1 MTEVSRRR
9 FLELTVS
16 ALGAGLL
23 ASCAPGAQPTQA
35 PSTQAPSQATQ
46 APAEPTKAPAPVTTG
61 QGLEGKTGVLWGLQY
76 DPHVATYVRLA
87 TMFKQKT
94 GAILAVEPQDWP
106 IEAKLIAALAAGT
119 QPDVVCIM
127 GMSCMPLYI
136 QDVLLPLSDV
146 VYNANGIR
154 PEDVLF
160 DDARQAY
167 TWKGEIYGVPTE
179 GGGLGNV
186 VNVPVEDVESLG
198 LAGKYPPTD
207 GTIWW
212 DSHDEMFELAR
223 ALQIEEGG
231 KVVRW
236 GLSSKGWDGPTY
248 LGIVRSLLDA
258 RGTDWWDLTNEKF
271 NIDTEEGVVAMQYFA
286 ETPVKLGI
294 ETELD
299 QSHVDAALAGKVA
312 LARGNAAVSTQAGA
326 LGYHFEIAGVPK
338 VVGDKP
344 PLSVSEAGWGFV
356 APKAAKN
363 PDIAVAFL
371 RFMAT
376 EEGQKGYCTI
386 YDGQPCI
393 AWKSLIG
400 KYDHWPNQDPN
411 WPQRKFGEILQK
423 HLLPLARYYGEAA
436 GYMGEVADI
445 VGEFASKVRMKE
457 MTSAEACKGIQ
468 ERCEAQRKQ
477 WLEDMKQYE
486 KK

>member
-1 MTEVSRRR
+1 MSRRG
-9 FLELTVS
+9 FLKVTIS
-16 ALGAGLL
+16 ALGAGLA
-23 ASCAPGAQPTQA
+23 ASCAP
-35 PSTQAPSQATQ
+35 
-46 APAEPTKAPAPVTTG
+46 APAPTKAPETQVPGAAPTKVPEAAPSKE
-61 QGLEGKTGVLWGLQY
+61 GLEGKTGVLWGLQY

-119 QPDVVCIM
+119 QPDVACIM
-127 GMSCMPLYI
+127 GIQCMPLYI
-136 QDVLLPLSDV
+136 QGVLLPLGDV
-146 VYNANGIR
+146 VYNANGIS
-154 PEDVLF
+154 PEEVLF

-186 VNVPVEDVESLG
+186 VNVPVEDVQQLG
-198 LAGKYPPTD
+198 LGDKYPPTD

-223 ALQIEEGG
+223 ALQIEESG

-248 LGIVRSLLDA
+248 LGILRSLLDQ
-258 RGTDWWDLTNEKF
+258 RGTDWWDLENERF
-271 NIDTEEGVVAMQYFA
+271 NVDTEEGVLAMQYFA

-294 ETELD
+294 ESELD
-299 QSHVDAALAGKVA
+299 QSHVDAALAGKCA
-312 LARGNAAVSTQAGA
+312 LARGNAAVSTQASA
-326 LGYHFEIAGVPK
+326 LGYHFEVTGVPK

-356 APKAAKN
+356 APKATKN
-363 PDIAVAFL
+363 PDVAIAFL

-386 YDGQPCI
+386 YEGQPCI
-393 AWKSLIG
+393 AWKGLVG

-423 HLLPLARYYGEAA
+423 HLLPLARYYGEAM
-436 GYMGEVADI
+436 GYGGEVAR
-445 VGEFASKVRMKE
+445 VFEQVCSQVRTGELTA
-457 MTSAEACKGIQ
+457 AQACKVAQ
-468 ERCEAQRKQ
+468 EGLVAQRNQ
-477 WLEDMKQYE
+477 WLEDMKQYSGT
-486 KK
+486 